1 MGGCG
6 CTLQSFKK
14 ARPLALGLYIHQQKK
29 EVFRLSYI
37 YIYTYIIDIYINKV
51 LLGVCLGQV
60 GTWRPAGEPGASGPC
75 WPGAACD
82 QNNAFVPYMVHGDV
96 HSDLAFIS

>member
-1 MGGCG
+1 MHPPF
-6 CTLQSFKK
+6 LQKSTPARAGAVYTPAKKRGVPSF
-14 ARPLALGLYIHQQKK
+14 L
-29 EVFRLSYI
+29 